1 MSRTTFDAVKL
12 LVEVD
17 TTISPD
23 LAPFIETASALVD
36 SVVATAK
43 KADGVSDYYTSGQL
57 ELIERWLAAH
67 FYTIRD
73 NRAAAEKAG
82 SVSINY
88 QYDIGKMLS
97 SSMQGQ
103 TALALDTAGG
113 LASLSKQAEEGKP
126 RKVGAFYLGADDL
139 HDPNEEVAP

>member
-1 MSRTTFDAVKL
+1 MSRTTADAVKL

-17 TTISPD
+17 ATISTD
-23 LAPFIETASALVD
+23 LAPFIETASSLVD
-36 SVVATAK
+36 DVVATAK
-43 KADGVSDYYTSGQL
+43 KADGSDYYTPTKL

-139 HDPNEEVAP
+139 HDPDEEVAP

>member
-1 MSRTTFDAVKL
+1 MSRTTAVEVKK

-17 TTISPD
+17 ASISTD
-23 LAPFIETASALVD
+23 LIPFITTASSLVD

-43 KADGVSDYYTSGQL
+43 KADGSNYYNDTQL

-67 FYTIRD
+67 FYTVRD
-73 NRAAAEKAG
+73 NRAAAEKADIV
-82 SVSINY
+82 SVNY

-103 TALALDTAGG
+103 TALMLDTAGG
-113 LASLSKQAEEGKP
+113 LASLSKQAELGKP
-126 RKVGAFYLGADDL
+126 RKVGAFYLGSADL
-139 HDPNEEVAP
+139 HDPNEEVST